1 MSRIWHYAGTVA
13 LGFLAST
20 PVSAKTMEMAL
31 AETAWDE
38 PTVSLESEADS
49 AVELAGE
56 LYATDADSI
65 LACGACEDGAWDKCG
80 SKDNCCGDKCCDDS
94 CCKDTCCGIDCGA
107 GVGSCCPKWYATI
120 GTIALDREDPTPGT
134 IVANNPGNNLRFFGA
149 ENFDFDFEA
158 GVEVGLARR
167 FDNGCILEG
176 RYFGIDHTAASTIV
190 TPGAFIGTGFTGPGG
205 TTIAGRY
212 LTMLDST
219 EINIR
224 RQHTDRLTLLG
235 GFRMIELRD
244 QARFM
249 LNANVA
255 RGHYDYDN
263 RLYGGQLGSN
273 LDLSPRNNSRL
284 LANVETKAGVYN
296 NLVEGGIYEF
306 QGFNFIGTFNG
317 DEANTA
323 FVGEINL
330 NTGYRLTDHVTLR
343 TGYQLLWIENV
354 ALASDAAVRSL
365 LNPSLL
371 RTVSDDQGLFYHG
384 ATGGVDVV
392 W

>member
-1 MSRIWHYAGTVA
+1 MSRIWHVAGALA
-13 LGFLAST
+13 LGFL
-20 PVSAKTMEMAL
+20 VSAQVSATTMEMAL
-31 AETAWDE
+31 AEAAWDE
-38 PTVSLESEADS
+38 PMVGLENEAKS

-65 LACGACEDGAWDKCG
+65 LACGACEDSACDKCAPQDNC
-80 SKDNCCGDKCCDDS
+80 SKDNCCDDS
-94 CCKDTCCGIDCGA
+94 CCDDSCCGGDCGA
-107 GVGSCCPKWYATI
+107 GVGSCCPKWFATI
-120 GTIALDREDPTPGT
+120 GVIALDREDPTPGT
-134 IVANNPGNNLRFFGA
+134 IVAANPAGTRFFGA
-149 ENFDFDFEA
+149 EAFDFDFEA

-190 TPGAFIGTGFTGPGG
+190 TPGNFIGTGFTGPGG

-273 LDLSPRNNSRL
+273 LDLSPRSNSRI

-296 NLVEGGIYEF
+296 NLIEGGINEF

-330 NTGYRLTDHVTLR
+330 NTGLRLTDHVTLR

-384 ATGGVDVV
+384 ATGGIDVV

>member
-1 MSRIWHYAGTVA
+1 MSRIWHYAGALA
-13 LGFLAST
+13 LGFLASSQ
-20 PVSAKTMEMAL
+20 VSAKSMQMAL
-31 AETAWDE
+31 ADAAWDE
-38 PTVSLESEADS
+38 PTVGLESESDTE
-49 AVELAGE
+49 VDLAGE
-56 LYATDADSI
+56 LYATDTDSI
-65 LACGACEDGAWDKCG
+65 LACGACEDGACDKCG
-80 SKDNCCGDKCCDDS
+80 AGSCCDDACNDS
-94 CCKDTCCGIDCGA
+94 CCGIDCGA
-107 GVGSCCPKWYATI
+107 GVCCPKWFFTI
-120 GTIALDREDPTPGT
+120 GTIALDREDPTPGS
-134 IVANNPGNNLRFFGA
+134 IVASNPGAATRFLGA
-149 ENFDFDFEA
+149 EDFDFDFEV
-158 GVEVGLARR
+158 GYELGLARR

-176 RYFGIDHTAASTIV
+176 RYFAVDHTASVLTV
-190 TPGAFIGTGFTGPGG
+190 TPGNFIGAGFTGPGG
-205 TTIAGRY
+205 TTFRGRY

-224 RQHTDRLTLLG
+224 RQHSDRLTLLG

-244 QARFM
+244 QARFII
-249 LNANVA
+249 NNNVA

-273 LDLSPRNNSRL
+273 IDLSPRSHSRL
-284 LANVETKAGVYN
+284 LANIETKAGVYN

-330 NTGYRLTDHVTLR
+330 NTGYRLTNHATLR
-343 TGYQLLWIENV
+343 AGYQLLWIENI

-384 ATGGVDVV
+384 ATGGIDIV